1 MEIGNLDVTGG
12 ADLTEQQ
19 KMLMLLKS
27 LLGAAKRY
35 VASQDTVAG
44 E

>member
-1 MEIGNLDVTGG
+1 MKISNVG
-12 ADLTEQQ
+12 ATDGAGLTERPE
-19 KMLMLLKS
+19 MLMLLKS
-27 LLGAAKRY
+27 LLNAAKRY

>member
-1 MEIGNLDVTGG
+1 MKINNVGVSAGV
-12 ADLTEQQ
+12 DLTEQR

-27 LLGAAKRY
+27 LLNAAKRY

>member
-1 MEIGNLDVTGG
+1 MEINRLGVTDG
-12 ADLTEQQ
+12 ADLTEQR

-27 LLGAAKRY
+27 LLDAVKRY
-35 VASQDTVAG
+35 VAPQDTIAG

>member
-1 MEIGNLDVTGG
+1 MKIGDGG
-12 ADLTEQQ
+12 SRNDIDLTEQR

-27 LLGAAKRY
+27 LLNAVKRY
-35 VASQDTVAG
+35 VAPQDTIAS

>member
-1 MEIGNLDVTGG
+1 MKIHNLG
-12 ADLTEQQ
+12 AADGIDLTEQR

-27 LLGAAKRY
+27 HLNAAKRY
-35 VASQDTVAG
+35 VAPQDSVAS

>member
-1 MEIGNLDVTGG
+1 MEIGDLDATGG
-12 ADLTEQQ
+12 ADLTEQR

-27 LLGAAKRY
+27 ALGAVKRY
-35 VASQDTVAG
+35 VAPQDTIAG

>member
-1 MEIGNLDVTGG
+1 MKIRDLGVTGG
-12 ADLTEQQ
+12 ADLTEQR

-27 LLGAAKRY
+27 RLNAAKRY
-35 VASQDTVAG
+35 VASQDSIAG